1 MTLKMKKRLLTALS
15 LLIFSAAGGILIW
28 GFCQAPGAEPAG
40 AGESSLASNAKRL
53 LKTSRSSSVTT
64 DKSSTSP
71 AVGLQSFAALWER
84 PLRRPLF
91 DPPPRPQVV
100 AEKKALPP
108 LRARLLATMIEAEN
122 SMALLRLSNGE
133 VVFRKVGQPL
143 GAEEPTA
150 KIARIEAGS
159 VSVTREGNE
168 TRLLV
173 DGQKSK

>member
-1 MTLKMKKRLLTALS
+1 MTLKMKKRLLAALS
-15 LLIFSAAGGILIW
+15 LLTFSAAAGILTW
-28 GFCQAPGAEPAG
+28 GFCRAPGVQSAG
-40 AGESSLASNAKRL
+40 AGESSLASNAKGL
-53 LKTSRSSSVTT
+53 PKTSRSSSVTT
-64 DKSSTSP
+64 DNSSTST
-71 AVGLQSFAALWER
+71 AVGSPSFAALWER

-100 AEKKALPP
+100 AEKRALPP

-122 SMALLRLSNGE
+122 STAVLRLASGE

-150 KIARIEAGS
+150 KIARIDAGS
-159 VSVTREGNE
+159 VCVTREGNE
-168 TRLLV
+168 TQLLV